1 MSVPGVRVGLVG
13 CGKISQAYLSA
24 GYPNVTYVACA
35 DIDEARAKATAETY
49 HLEALDVSELL
60 SDGDVDV
67 VCNLTVPRAHVEI
80 STAALRNGKH
90 VYLEK
95 PLGLDREEGA
105 TVVQLAEEGGLRIG
119 CAPDTFLGAGLQ
131 TCRRLIDEGR
141 IGEPLA
147 AMANMVS
154 HGPEHWHPDP
164 AFYYQRG
171 AGPLFDMGPYYLT
184 ALVTLLGPISRV
196 AGLSSG
202 AGVDRRVRSGP
213 RANRDPP
220 GRDRHS
226 YLGPARVR
234 QRSGGY
240 VGHQFR
246 RLGFGA
252 APPGNPRDRGQPVP
266 SGPEHFR
273 WPGATFP
280 GGGQRMG
287 GDPHRWLRPSAARDR
302 AIQPGRF
309 AGRRRRQPGQ
319 WPAGLPRARCHGQRA
334 RSGPKGR
341 VRAADQHRGAASRH
355 SAGCLI
361 APAAT
366 RASPRRSLGP

>member
-1 MSVPGVRVGLVG
+1 VSVPGVRVGLVG

-35 DIDEARAKATAETY
+35 DIEEARAKATAEAY
-49 HLEALDVSELL
+49 HLEALAVSELL

-67 VCNLTVPRAHVEI
+67 VCNLTVPRAHAEI

-105 TVVQLAEEGGLRIG
+105 TVLQLAEEGGLTIG

-131 TCRRLIDEGR
+131 TCRWLIDEGR

-213 RANRDPP
+213 RANEILPVEIDT
-220 GRDRHS
+220 HI
-226 YLGPARVR
+226 
-234 QRSGGY
+234 SGLLEFASGV
-240 VGHQFR
+240 VGTLVTSFDVW
-246 RLGFGA
+246 G
-252 APPGNPRDRGQPVP
+252 
-266 SGPEHFR
+266 
-273 WPGATFP
+273 
-280 GGGQRMG
+280 
-287 GDPHRWLRPSAARDR
+287 SA
-302 AIQPGRF
+302 
-309 AGRRRRQPGQ
+309 
-319 WPAGLPRARCHGQRA
+319 LPRLEIHGTEGSLSLPDPNTFGGPVRLFQAGAKDWEEIPTDGFDLQRRGIGLA
-334 RSGPKGR
+334 NL
-341 VRAADQHRGAASRH
+341 ADSLAGA
-355 SAGCLI
+355 GVN
-361 APAAT
+361 
-366 RASPRRSLGP
+366 RASGRLAYHVLDAMVSVLEAGHKGEYVQLTSTVERPPAIVRDA

>member
-1 MSVPGVRVGLVG
+1 MSVSGVRVGLVG

-35 DIDEARAKATAETY
+35 DIEEARAKATAEAY
-49 HLEALDVSELL
+49 HLEALPVSELL
-60 SDGDVDV
+60 SDGAVDV
-67 VCNLTVPRAHVEI
+67 VCNLTVPRAHAEV

-105 TVVQLAEEGGLRIG
+105 TLLQLADEGGLAIG

-164 AFYYQRG
+164 AFYYQQG

-213 RANRDPP
+213 RANEILPVEIDTHISGLLEFASGAVGTLVTSFDVWGSVLPRLEIHGTEGSLSLPDPNTF
-220 GRDRHS
+220 G
-226 YLGPARVR
+226 GPVR
-234 QRSGGY
+234 L
-240 VGHQFR
+240 F
-246 RLGFGA
+246 
-252 APPGNPRDRGQPVP
+252 
-266 SGPEHFR
+266 
-273 WPGATFP
+273 
-280 GGGQRMG
+280 
-287 GDPHRWLRPSAARDR
+287 
-302 AIQPGRF
+302 
-309 AGRRRRQPGQ
+309 
-319 WPAGLPRARCHGQRA
+319 PAGAKEWEEIPTDGFELQR
-334 RSGPKGR
+334 RGIGLSNL
-341 VRAADQHRGAASRH
+341 ADSLAGA
-355 SAGCLI
+355 GFN
-361 APAAT
+361 
-366 RASPRRSLGP
+366 RASGRLAYHVLDAMVSVLEAGHKGEYVQLTSTVERPPSIVRDA